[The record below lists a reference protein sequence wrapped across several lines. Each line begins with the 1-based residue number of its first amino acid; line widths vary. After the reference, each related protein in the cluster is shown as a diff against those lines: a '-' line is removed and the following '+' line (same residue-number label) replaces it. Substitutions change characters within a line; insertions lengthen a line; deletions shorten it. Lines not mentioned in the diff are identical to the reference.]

1 MPKYSELF
9 TLHPIETVIE
19 INKADSKTEAKRL
32 VSTFVITES
41 LGQQI
46 TDVALPQL
54 DFSRAVE
61 GKGIFV
67 VGNFGTGKSHVMSFL
82 SILAEHEDYL
92 QYVRD
97 EEWQQKLQP
106 FAGKYKVRRLQIV
119 ASLMS
124 LYEMVAEQLT
134 KVAQDSGFS
143 FTFKDQRQV
152 ANIKD
157 EFSRFM
163 EEFDTKCPGMGVMLV
178 VDELLQ
184 YLDSRPNDQDLAI
197 DLSVLQG
204 LGEFCNGSRFV
215 FMAGLQQSLFNNPRF
230 NHMASVISRIRQR
243 YYDFVIDN
251 KGVAQLVEQ
260 YLFEKTDAQR
270 QQIRELLLPLCDLY
284 EVVPEKLDQFVALF
298 PAHPDFI
305 DEFQRVF
312 VVERRE
318 ILTTLTK
325 VARGWLDREA
335 TSDTLDL
342 ITADDYYPYIEQDQ
356 GLRANQDI
364 GKVTQKV
371 LTITARIRSDFKD
384 GEDKESAVRL
394 VHALAVN
401 RLTTPSITDPVGLT
415 PRDLKNNLIW
425 HTPIPMKDPEFLTAA
440 AKRLL
445 DRTREAVN
453 GQFLAVSEATGQ
465 WYIDPTRIRDYE
477 QEVEVY
483 ANRSISDDVVQRYL
497 NELFTRALELD
508 NEYPVI
514 AARLW
519 EYNTLMWSAKNV
531 ARPGWLFFGFPNQRS
546 TAQPPKDFYLFIVPS
561 RRITN
566 VSEEWSDAPD
576 ESYWFVEEFGED
588 FLQALKKY
596 ASARELAALY
606 GGDDRANFQSLAE
619 NRYLRQSLTPF
630 VDNAG
635 DWISIRWNG
644 QTKRFADWVHDLA
657 PVKESALFRSKLEAI
672 SEVMFASHFESKFPT
687 YPAFEVKINE
697 NTRAQSAG
705 FALEIICKHGLQT
718 DTGKKVLKALQLYD
732 NGAATPDSCPWL
744 DIIRRELR
752 ELGSGQVLNNSDL
765 FERRENRVFMK
776 GESIEAEWLHV
787 VIAAGVESGDLVA
800 FGPNNTKY
808 DATDLAG
815 FYRNVTSWEKVV
827 RVSTSVDVPLPE
839 WRKLFKLMC
848 VNEGLLATPQTYQTG
863 LQDFQTELSKRVIH
877 LVETKQ
883 MLTGSLPFAPEDPAN
898 NKLSDTSAF
907 DTAQAS
913 LEKLT
918 PLNTKA
924 KMPNLSMT
932 EGDIDQ
938 LGAELKRCQVQERVV
953 VLLEEEQ
960 KKLSALQRY
969 EDILSGQSAF
979 VTALDG
985 FKQQVRGVYADPAG
999 ADLETL
1005 KTKLDD
1011 TTRTALKT
1019 YQDLKKLHTLD
1030 KDGDNRKKVI
1040 LQGTSLK
1047 SLNKLAGV
1055 RVLNRGSLEQIWT
1068 SLENLPVDQTCT
1080 DEELL
1085 KSPTSLCP
1093 YTKFDPRNVPPDM
1106 SPAMDVLT
1114 ECESDIS
1121 ELVQAWTTQLLAEL
1135 NDPAIKSTFS
1145 SALKPADKKVVDKFI
1160 QDKALPEPVDDAFVR
1175 TLNEALSGLKTRE
1188 VKSSDVARAIFGDG
1202 VPLKESELRERFEKW
1217 LKEAL
1222 GSEAPEAV
1230 RFVLND

>member
-19 INKADSKTEAKRL
+19 INKADIRTEAKRL

-54 DFSRAVE
+54 DFARAVE

-82 SILAEHEDYL
+82 SILAEHEDYV

-97 EEWQQKLQP
+97 SAWQQKLQP
-106 FAGKYKVRRLQIV
+106 FAGKYKVRRLQIA

-124 LYEMVAEQLT
+124 LYDMVTEQLA

-157 EFSRFM
+157 EFRRFM
-163 EEFDTKCPGMGVMLV
+163 GEFDTKCPGMGVMLV
-178 VDELLQ
+178 VDELLW
-184 YLDSRPNDQDLAI
+184 YLHSRNDQDLAV
-197 DLSVLQG
+197 DLSVLQA
-204 LGEFCNGSRFV
+204 LGEFSNDSRFV

-230 NHMASVISRIRQR
+230 NHMASAINRIRQR

-251 KGVAQLVEQ
+251 KGVAQLIEQ
-260 YLFEKTDAQR
+260 YLFEKTDTQR

-335 TSDTLDL
+335 KSDTLDL

-364 GKVTQKV
+364 VKVTQNV
-371 LTITARIRSDFKD
+371 FTITARIRSDFKD
-384 GEDKESAVRL
+384 GEDKESAIRL

-425 HTPIPMKDPEFLTAA
+425 HTSIPMKDPEFLTAA

-445 DRTREAVN
+445 DRTRAAVN
-453 GQFLAVSEATGQ
+453 GQFLAVSETSGQ
-465 WYIDPTRIRDYE
+465 WYIDPTRVVDYE
-477 QEVEVY
+477 QQVETYAEV
-483 ANRSISDDVVQRYL
+483 SIPKDVVQRYL
-497 NELFTRALELD
+497 NELFTRVLELD
-508 NEYPVI
+508 NEDPI
-514 AARLW
+514 IPGRLW
-519 EYNTLMWSAKNV
+519 EYNTLTWTAKNV

-561 RRITN
+561 RRITGLF
-566 VSEEWSDAPD
+566 EDWSDTPD
-576 ESYWFVEEFGED
+576 ESYWFIED
-588 FLQALKKY
+588 FDDSFLDLLGKY
-596 ASARELAALY
+596 AAARELAAQSR
-606 GGDDRANFQSLAE
+606 GDDRKAFDQIAGK
-619 NRYLRQSLTPF
+619 RYLEPVIRAF

-657 PVKESALFRSKLEAI
+657 PAKETGVFKSKLEAI
-672 SEVMFASHFESKFPT
+672 SEVMFASHFDAKFPN
-687 YPAFEVKINE
+687 YPAFEVKTYE
-697 NTRAQSAG
+697 NTRAQNAG
-705 FALEIICKHGLQT
+705 FALEIICKHGLET

-732 NGAATPDSCPWL
+732 DGAATPDSCPWL
-744 DIIRRELR
+744 DMIRTELR
-752 ELGSGQVLNNSDL
+752 ELGPGKVLNNPDL
-765 FERRENRVFMK
+765 FETRENRVFMK

-787 VIAAGVESGDLVA
+787 VIAAGVESGDLVV

-808 DATDLAG
+808 GAADLG
-815 FYRNVTSWEKVV
+815 EFHRNIKSCENII
-827 RVSTSVDVPLPE
+827 RVASPAEVPLKE
-839 WRKLFKLMC
+839 WRKLFKLMG

-863 LQDFQTELSKRVIH
+863 LQDFQTELSKWVIH

-907 DTAQAS
+907 DMAQAS

-924 KMPNLSMT
+924 KMSNLSIT
-932 EGDIDQ
+932 ETDFG
-938 LGAELKRCQVQERVV
+938 ELRAGLKQCHVQERVV
-953 VLLEEEQ
+953 VLLENEQ
-960 KKLSALQRY
+960 QKLAALQRY
-969 EDILSGQSAF
+969 EYILFGQPTF
-979 VTALDG
+979 VTALEC
-985 FKQQVRGVYADPAG
+985 FKQQIGAVYADPSG
-999 ADLETL
+999 ADLEML

-1011 TTRTALKT
+1011 TTRTAMKT

-1040 LQGTSLK
+1040 LQGASLK

-1055 RVLNRGSLEQIWT
+1055 KVLNRSSLEQIWT

-1114 ECESDIS
+1114 ECESDIT
-1121 ELVQAWTTQLLAEL
+1121 ELLAAWTAQLLTEL

-1145 SALKPADKKVVDKFI
+1145 SALKPADKKVVDKLI
-1160 QDKALPEPVDDAFVR
+1160 QDKTLPDPVDDAFVR
-1175 TLNEALSGLKTRE
+1175 IINEALSGLKTRE
-1188 VKSSDVARAIFGDG
+1188 VKSGDVAKAILGDG
-1202 VPLKESELRERFEKW
+1202 VPLKESELRDRFEKW
-1217 LKEAL
+1217 LKEVLA
-1222 GSEAPEAV
+1222 SDAPEAV
-1230 RFVLND
+1230 RFVLKD